1 MPNTENKFKVGD
13 RVILGEHDM
22 DLDGYR
28 DNWCSGMDQFVG
40 TETVITQIYCSGN
53 SVVVESNIYNWN
65 IKNLKHVDNRF
76 SGMLP
81 EEEFANG

>member
-1 MPNTENKFKVGD
+1 MDNTEKEFKVGD

-22 DLDGYR
+22 SPYGRRY
-28 DNWCSGMDQFVG
+28 NWNSEMDQYVD
-40 TETVITQIYCSGN
+40 TETVIKNLFNNC
-53 SVVVESNIYNWN
+53 VKVESNRYSWN